1 MLHCT
6 ILVYALVERLKLGP
20 VQIVR
25 VLGADTSVAHPLPR
39 FGNRGVMFDFDI
51 LPVAGDDRA
60 AERRGTTPFR
70 HLALIGNA
78 LPRKCGLATYTS
90 HVADALRDLYPGMT
104 VDHYAMDDGTG
115 VFYPGSIHTIDAEL
129 VDDYQAA
136 AERIEASGAEAI
148 WLQHEF
154 GIFGGASGS
163 HILELIGATDLP
175 LILTLHT
182 VLELPDE
189 GQEVVLKRLI
199 ARADRVIVMSST
211 GADILKR
218 RYGVSPERL
227 RTIPHGVPDRPLTD
241 PDRLKARFGWEGR
254 KVLMTFGLLAPSK
267 GIRHMIEA
275 MPAIVSEHPEALYEV
290 VGATHPN
297 LVRKEGERHRRMLM
311 DAAHELGVE
320 DHVHFIDRFVEQE
333 ELLDMLQAADIYVTP
348 YLNMAQ
354 VTSGTLSYAFA
365 VGKPIIA
372 TPYIHAREILGEGHG
387 VLVPPS
393 DAIALATA
401 ALDLLSDD
409 SLRGKIGRAAYEDG
423 REMLWPRVVEE
434 SLARL
439 PAKPRLV
446 ASHPAV
452 PRPSTLPLDAIER
465 MSDSIGMMQHAVY
478 SVPDRNHGYCIDDNA
493 RALMT
498 MVRRGDDRRAES
510 LASTYAAFIQHGW
523 NPANGRFRNFM
534 AYDRRWLE
542 DSGSEDSNGRTI
554 WALGMT
560 AARSP
565 WPELR
570 DWACKL
576 FDGTASIAAEFGA
589 LRARAFAA
597 LGGFEILS
605 RRADHEL
612 ARSLLRDAGELLLQ
626 AHGQYA
632 RDDWNWF
639 EPSLAYDNGRLP
651 EALIRA
657 GQTLENDQ
665 MLKLGLSTLD
675 WLRVRQS
682 SPRGAF
688 RPVGCKSFCRPYAAP
703 LAFDQQPLEATATV
717 DAAAAA
723 FEFSGESKWRQM
735 AQDAFAWFF
744 GNNDAA
750 MPMANASDGSCFD
763 GLMATGI
770 NRNQGAESILSLHL
784 AAQTV
789 REAFGTSKQA
799 GQLRVGTP
807 EARSFAAT

>member
-1 MLHCT
+1 
-6 ILVYALVERLKLGP
+6 
-20 VQIVR
+20 
-25 VLGADTSVAHPLPR
+25 
-39 FGNRGVMFDFDI
+39 MFDFDI
-51 LPVAGDDRA
+51 LPDSGDLTADG
-60 AERRGTTPFR
+60 RGLAPFR

-90 HVADALRDLYPGMT
+90 HVADALRDLYPAMT

-115 VFYPGSIHTIDAEL
+115 VFYPSSIRPIDAESL
-129 VDDYQAA
+129 DDYQAT

-154 GIFGGASGS
+154 GIFGGTAGS

-182 VLELPDE
+182 VLEHPDE
-189 GQEVVLKRLI
+189 GQEVVLKRLV
-199 ARADRVIVMSST
+199 ARADRVIVMSPT

-218 RYGVSPERL
+218 RYGVSAERL
-227 RTIPHGVPDRPLTD
+227 RTIPHGVPDRPLCD
-241 PDRLKARFGWEGR
+241 PDGLKARFGWEGR

-275 MPAIVSEHPEALYEV
+275 MPEIVREHPEALYEV

-311 DAAHELGVE
+311 DAARDLGVE
-320 DHVHFIDRFVEQE
+320 DHVNFVDRFVEQQ

-372 TPYIHAREILGEGHG
+372 TPYVHAREILGEGHG

-393 DAIALATA
+393 DATALASA
-401 ALDLLSDD
+401 ALQLLNDD
-409 SLRGKIGRAAYEDG
+409 DLRGKIGSAAYKSG
-423 REMLWPRVVEE
+423 RAMLWPRVVEQ

-439 PAKPRLV
+439 PARPRLV
-446 ASHPAV
+446 ASHAPV
-452 PRPSTLPLDAIER
+452 PRPSALPLDAIER
-465 MSDSIGMMQHAVY
+465 MTDSIGMIQHAVFT
-478 SVPDRNHGYCIDDNA
+478 VPNRDHGYCIDDNA

-498 MVRRGDDRRAES
+498 MVRRGNDPRAAT
-510 LASTYAAFIQHGW
+510 LATAYAAFVQHGW
-523 NPANGRFRNFM
+523 NPAKGRFRNFM
-534 AYDRRWLE
+534 AFDRRWLE
-542 DSGSEDSNGRTI
+542 DCGSEDSNGRTI

-570 DWACKL
+570 DWASNL
-576 FDGTASIAAEFGA
+576 FAETAPIAADFTA
-589 LRARAFAA
+589 LRARAFAG
-597 LGGFEILS
+597 LGGFERLS
-605 RRADHEL
+605 GRADHEL
-612 ARSLLRDAGELLLQ
+612 ARSLLQQAGEQLLLS
-626 AHGQYA
+626 HEQYA

-639 EPSLAYDNGRLP
+639 EPWLAYDNARLP

-657 GQTLENDQ
+657 GQALENES
-665 MLKLGLSTLD
+665 MTELGLSTLE
-675 WLRVRQS
+675 WLRAQQS
-682 SPRGAF
+682 SPRGTF
-688 RPVGCKSFCRPYAAP
+688 RPVGCMSFGRAYAAP
-703 LAFDQQPLEATATV
+703 LAFDQQPLEATATI

-723 FEFSGESKWRQM
+723 FEATGESKWRQM

-744 GNNDAA
+744 GSNDAA

-784 AAQTV
+784 AAQSV
-789 REAFGTSKQA
+789 REVFREGKPS
-799 GQLRVGTP
+799 GQERRSDA
-807 EARSFAAT
+807 EARSLAAS